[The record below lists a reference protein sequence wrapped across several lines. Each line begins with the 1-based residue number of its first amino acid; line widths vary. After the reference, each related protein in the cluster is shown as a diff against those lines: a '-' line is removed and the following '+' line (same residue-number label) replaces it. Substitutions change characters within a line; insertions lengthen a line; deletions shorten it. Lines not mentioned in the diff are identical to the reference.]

1 MTLVGQ
7 EVSVVVI
14 DVGVCRRVVRS
25 VSRYMII

>member
-14 DVGVCRRVVRS
+14 NVGVYRRVVR
-25 VSRYMII
+25 RHELRD